1 MSLRSE
7 DVILFRLGEEVAS
20 SNAGKSAFLGNLHR
34 DKADW

>member
-7 DVILFRLGEEVAS
+7 ELMLFRLGEEVAS
-20 SNAGKSAFLGNLHR
+20 SNAGKSAFLGTLHR